1 VGVTAF
7 EVETTDGSI
16 GKIDESINA
25 PGQGYFVGRRHRSP
39 DLRKKVTHPAGI
51 VGRHATHHPELAV
64 APQSARI
71 APTIE
76 AVTAT

>member
-25 PGQGYFVGRRHRSP
+25 AGPGYFVGRRHRSL

-51 VGRHATHHPELAV
+51 VGRHATHHPGLAV
-64 APQSARI
+64 APSQRGSR
-71 APTIE
+71 PRLKQ
-76 AVTAT
+76 

>member
-1 VGVTAF
+1 VSVTDF

-25 PGQGYFVGRRHRSP
+25 AGQGYFVGRRLRSL
-39 DLRKKVTHPAGI
+39 DLRKKVTHPAEC
-51 VGRHATHHPELAV
+51 RRNATHHPELAV
-64 APQSARI
+64 APSQRGSR
-71 APTIE
+71 PTIE